1 VNPPPQT
8 VPRELVTM
16 MEIQN
21 QVLKLIRKSNC
32 GKNTKDYFMKKTDI
46 ATKKCQRAFRRILPK
61 ETWYYGSKNADL
73 Q

>member
-1 VNPPPQT
+1 
-8 VPRELVTM
+8 
-16 MEIQN
+16 
-21 QVLKLIRKSNC
+21 
-32 GKNTKDYFMKKTDI
+32 MKKTDI